1 MILCYAT
8 NQVSDNG
15 ASKHKCKI
23 PRPIQFLGF
32 ILVVE
37 ATALEYTNPQGRVT
51 KFVGYRYAGGGGA
64 LDIKY
69 IRDDRTGLDHPCFNK
84 HSRAPSA
91 YSNETSRKNTIT
103 MQDPIHL
110 TEEMRLI
117 RAQVRRFVAEE
128 IVPRGEAWEADG
140 MVPREVL
147 RHMGELGF
155 LGMRHPEDY
164 GGSGL
169 GAMASLILSEELGRS
184 TFGGFSA
191 TVLVHTDMASPHL
204 ARYGSS
210 AQKERYLP
218 AICRGEIITAV
229 AVTEP
234 GAGSDV
240 AGLACRAVADGD
252 DYLLNGAKMFITNGV
267 HGDLFFV
274 ATRTDPDVKGS
285 RGISIFMVEKDT
297 PGFAV
302 SRQLDKHGW
311 RCSDTAELAFTDC
324 RIPRANLLGE
334 ENKGFYA
341 IMDNFQ
347 NERLVL
353 SGMAIGEAGK
363 ALEITLAYLK
373 ERQAFDGTLWD
384 KQGIRQRLAM
394 LAAQVEAARQLAYHV
409 AWLDSEGQDCVAEVS
424 MLKAMSAEV
433 VNRMLYDC
441 VQFHGGMGYMREST
455 IERMSRDARLLPIGG
470 GATEVMLEEVAK
482 RL

>member
-1 MILCYAT
+1 M
-8 NQVSDNG
+8 
-15 ASKHKCKI
+15 H
-23 PRPIQFLGF
+23 
-32 ILVVE
+32 
-37 ATALEYTNPQGRVT
+37 
-51 KFVGYRYAGGGGA
+51 
-64 LDIKY
+64 
-69 IRDDRTGLDHPCFNK
+69 
-84 HSRAPSA
+84 
-91 YSNETSRKNTIT
+91 
-103 MQDPIHL
+103 DPIHL
-110 TEEMRLI
+110 TEDLRLI
-117 RAQVRRFVAEE
+117 RDQLRRFVAEE
-128 IVPRGEAWEADG
+128 IVPRGETWEAEG

-147 RHMGELGF
+147 REMGALGF
-155 LGMRHPEDY
+155 LSMRHPEEH

-204 ARYGSS
+204 VRYGSA
-210 AQKERYLP
+210 AQKAKYLP
-218 AICRGEIITAV
+218 AICRGEIITAI

-240 AGLACRAVADGD
+240 AGLATRAVRDGD
-252 DYLLNGAKMFITNGV
+252 DYILNGAKLFITNGV

-274 ATRTDPDVKGS
+274 AARTDPDVKGS
-285 RGISIFMVEKDT
+285 RGISIFMVEKGT
-297 PGFAV
+297 PGFSA

-311 RCSDTAELAFTDC
+311 RCSDTAELLFTDC
-324 RIPRANLLGE
+324 RVPGGNLLGE
-334 ENKGFYA
+334 ENRGFYA

-363 ALEITLAYLK
+363 ALEITLSYLK
-373 ERQAFDGTLWD
+373 ERQAFDATLWD

-433 VNRMLYDC
+433 ANRVLYDC

-455 IERMSRDARLLPIGG
+455 IERMSRDVRILPIGG